1 MNVPRFSNLSR
12 TWVLAAVLGLV
23 ALVIALGVYQ
33 FAQPVAID
41 VGSGRDAP
49 FVQGFSFREN
59 LPDGSNARWSSGRAE
74 IRFIGLGAQDG
85 TLTLRF
91 AAPRPASPAQLQVL
105 ANGTDISR
113 DAPGGDF
120 QEQSFA
126 IGRDTIGPGG
136 DLVVTLNS
144 DTFTQPPDTRQLGL
158 LVDSARFES
167 GGAPILPS
175 PRVLLFFPA
184 LVVLVFAIAR
194 AWSGDRRVAAAIGV
208 LTILLGA
215 YGLLNARLETAYFLV
230 PLFWAGLVLF
240 GAVWVLVVC
249 LQRLAGAIKT
259 PPVEVRTLRLMF
271 VVMTA
276 AFLFEFVLATGPGF
290 IVDVQDYV
298 VWSYKTVTYGLG
310 TMYLAPEGL
319 WISDQSPGLNYILH
333 VVGLLY
339 RAVFAPDML
348 YPAVAGDPALRGLTD
363 NPAMLAD
370 PIHRTLL
377 RLPMLFS
384 DVVTGAV
391 IFVAARRYLA
401 TRYAWLVALAYWFN
415 PAVLWNGAY
424 WGQTDAMHSLLVL
437 VCFLLI
443 VFTPRVGLAFFILG
457 VAAFTK
463 PQAMFFGPL
472 LLLGAFRVAQLQ
484 GIVRAIIFGAI
495 GSAALLLPVILTG
508 GGAGLLAYLL
518 DAVGHHPTLSA
529 NAHNLWWVV
538 FHDDIAMPD
547 TAALFPGAPLSY
559 RTFSILLFA
568 FAYLVVLVRAW
579 RAPLERYFAYGAFVA
594 FAFFIFPTEIH
605 ENYGYALLPLLA
617 VAMARDTRLAAL
629 YLALSVTMTL
639 NYALHDPPVFG
650 LLGLSNPHWD
660 LALARWLNAVVNV
673 TIATIWTLYLLL
685 GRGLNAPFQN
695 LFLRSRPHH
704 DDSRP
709 TGI

>member
-12 TWVLAAVLGLV
+12 TWVLVIVLGLA
-23 ALVIALGVYQ
+23 ALGIALGIYQ
-33 FAQPVAID
+33 FAQPAAID

-59 LPDGSNARWSSGRAE
+59 LPDGSNARWSSGRSE

-91 AAPRPASPAQLQVL
+91 AAPRPANPAQLQVL
-105 ANGTDISR
+105 ANGKDIAR
-113 DAPGGDF
+113 EAPGGDF
-120 QEQSFA
+120 QAQTFI
-126 IGRDTIGPGG
+126 IGRDTIGLGG
-136 DLVVTLNS
+136 DLVVALDS
-144 DTFTQPPDTRQLGL
+144 DTFSQPPDTRQLGL

-167 GGAPILPS
+167 TGAPVIPS
-175 PRVLLFFPA
+175 PRVMLYFPA
-184 LVVLVFAIAR
+184 LVILVFAIGL
-194 AWSGDRRVAAAIGV
+194 AWSGDKRVAVGASV
-208 LTILLGA
+208 LTLLLGA
-215 YGLLNARLETAYFLV
+215 YGLLNARLETAYFLA
-230 PLFWAGLVLF
+230 PIFWTGLGLF
-240 GAVWVLVVC
+240 GAAWVLVVC
-249 LQRLAGAIKT
+249 LQRLAGAANTLPI
-259 PPVEVRTLRLMF
+259 EVRTLRLMF

-276 AFLFEFVLATGPGF
+276 AFVFEFVLATGPGF

-310 TMYLAPEGL
+310 AMYLAPEGL

-391 IFVAARRYLA
+391 IFVTARRYLA
-401 TRYAWLVALAYWFN
+401 TQYAWLVALAFWFN

-437 VCFLLI
+437 ICFLLI
-443 VFTPRVGLAFFILG
+443 VFTPRVGLAFFVLG
-457 VAAFTK
+457 IAAFTK

-472 LLLGAFRVAQLQ
+472 LLLGAYRVAQWR
-484 GIVRAIIFGAI
+484 GVVRALIFGAI
-495 GSAALLLPVILTG
+495 GAAALLLPVILTG
-508 GGAGLLAYLL
+508 GGPGLVAYLL
-518 DAVGHHPTLSA
+518 DAVGHHPILSA

-538 FHDDIAMPD
+538 FHDDVAIPD

-568 FAYLVVLVRAW
+568 LAYLVALVRAW
-579 RAPLERYFAYGAFVA
+579 GAPLERYFAYGAFVA
-594 FAFFIFPTEIH
+594 FSFFIFPTEIH

-617 VAMARDTRLAAL
+617 VAMARDLRLAVL
-629 YLALSVTMTL
+629 YAALSVTMTL
-639 NYALHDPPVFG
+639 NYALHDPPIFG
-650 LLGLSNPHWD
+650 LLGTNNPHRD
-660 LALARWLNAVVNV
+660 LALARWLNAVANV
-673 TIATIWTLYLLL
+673 TIATMWVLYLAAP
-685 GRGLNAPFQN
+685 RGLNVPLQR
-695 LFLRSRPHH
+695 LFLRHKTTP
-704 DDSRP
+704 
-709 TGI
+709 